1 MAKRSN
7 RASSKRKRRPR
18 IGLSRRN
25 VTGRQYSLEWQA
37 EAVNAISPDAIRA
50 ETITITGHDGDEIE
64 AYRAMPL
71 AQGSRGGIVWIH
83 HMPGYDRETKEFV
96 RRLAVNGY
104 HTVAPNLY
112 SREAPGA
119 APDDAAAAARA
130 AGGVPDERLVGDVAG
145 AVEHLRSLPGANGKF
160 GVIGHCSG
168 GRHAYLAACSLQF
181 DAAVDCYGAFIV
193 EDPPEGMP
201 KAMKPILHLAANLS
215 CPLLGLF
222 GVEDK
227 FPTPAAVATLDAEL
241 TKLNKPHEFH
251 SYDGAGHAFFS
262 VDRPVYR
269 VEAAV
274 DGWRRIDDF
283 FATHLKG

>member
-1 MAKRSN
+1 M
-7 RASSKRKRRPR
+7 
-18 IGLSRRN
+18 
-25 VTGRQYSLEWQA
+25 
-37 EAVNAISPDAIRA
+37 NAFSPDAIRA
-50 ETITITGHDGDEIE
+50 ETITVIGHGGDEIE
-64 AYRAMPL
+64 AYLGTPL
-71 AQGSRGGIVWIH
+71 AGGSRGGIVWIH

-96 RRLAVNGY
+96 RRLAVSGY
-104 HTVAPNLY
+104 HVVAPNLY

-145 AVEHLRSLPGANGKF
+145 AVAHLGTLPGANGKF

-168 GRHAYLAACSLQF
+168 GRHAYLAACSLPF

-201 KAMKPILHLAANLS
+201 KAMKPILGLASNLS

-222 GVEDK
+222 GADDR
-227 FPTPAAVATLDAEL
+227 FPAPPAVATLDAEL
-241 TKLNKPHEFH
+241 NKLGKQHEFH
-251 SYDGAGHAFFS
+251 SYEGAGHSFFS
-262 VDRPVYR
+262 PDRPAYR
-269 VEAAV
+269 AEAAV
-274 DGWRRIDDF
+274 DGWRHIDEF

>member
-1 MAKRSN
+1 MNS
-7 RASSKRKRRPR
+7 
-18 IGLSRRN
+18 
-25 VTGRQYSLEWQA
+25 V
-37 EAVNAISPDAIRA
+37 SPDAIRA
-50 ETITITGHDGDEIE
+50 ETISVTGHGGEEIE

-83 HMPGYDRETKEFV
+83 HMPGHDRQTKEFV

-104 HTVAPNLY
+104 HAAAPNLY

-119 APDDAAAAARA
+119 SPDDAAAAARA

-168 GRHAYLAACSLQF
+168 GRHAFLAACSLPF

-193 EDPPEGMP
+193 EEPPEEIPG
-201 KAMKPILHLAANLS
+201 AIKPILDLAPNLS

-222 GVEDK
+222 GDEDQ
-227 FPTPAAVATLDAEL
+227 FPSPDAVAALDAEL
-241 TKLNKPHEFH
+241 TTLGKPHQFH
-251 SYDGAGHAFFS
+251 SYEGAGHAFFA
-262 VDRPVYR
+262 VDRLAYR
-269 VEAAV
+269 VEAAL
-274 DGWRRIDDF
+274 DGWRRIDEF
-283 FATHLKG
+283 FATHLKA

>member
-1 MAKRSN
+1 M
-7 RASSKRKRRPR
+7 
-18 IGLSRRN
+18 
-25 VTGRQYSLEWQA
+25 
-37 EAVNAISPDAIRA
+37 NAFSPDAIRA
-50 ETITITGHDGDEIE
+50 ETITITGHGGDEIE
-64 AYRAMPL
+64 AYRAFPL
-71 AQGSRGGIVWIH
+71 AEPLAEQSGGGVVGIH

-96 RRLAVNGY
+96 RRLAVTGY

-119 APDDAAAAARA
+119 APDDAAAAVRA

-145 AVEHLRSLPGANGKF
+145 ALAHLRSLPGCNGKF

-168 GRHAYLAACSLQF
+168 GRHAYLAACSLPF

-201 KAMKPILHLAANLS
+201 KAMKPILHLAPNLS

-222 GVEDK
+222 GADDR
-227 FPTPAAVATLDAEL
+227 FPAPAAVAKLGDEL
-241 TKLNKPHEFH
+241 TRLGKPHEFT
-251 SYDGAGHAFFS
+251 SYDGAGHGFFS
-262 VDRPVYR
+262 VDRPAYR

-274 DGWRRIDDF
+274 DGWRRIDQF
-283 FATHLKG
+283 FATNLKG